1 MIRSVAIRILLG
13 SCFLAAATNLV
24 HAQSNTP
31 GGMPPPPGM
40 SLAESAAMRFP
51 QPVRV
56 GDLLGRTVLRPVP
69 SQDVLGRVREVVRD
83 RDGRIM
89 VVVDFGGFL
98 GFGARLI
105 AVPVDAMVL
114 LGRDME
120 IVAFT
125 AQQLRKFPTFSPSG
139 TTKVAGDTVIK
150 VGLAKPSH

>member
-1 MIRSVAIRILLG
+1 MRQLCLG
-13 SCFLAAATNLV
+13 MAVVLISGVGF
-24 HAQSNTP
+24 AQSPTP

-40 SLAESAAMRFP
+40 SLAASAAMRFP

-56 GDLLGRTVLRPVP
+56 GDLLHR
-69 SQDVLGRVREVVRD
+69 DVLQPVESQVVLGTVRQVVRNET
-83 RDGRIM
+83 GMIE
-89 VVVDFGGFL
+89 VIVAYGGFL

-114 LGRDME
+114 LGQDME

-125 AQQLRKFPTFSPSG
+125 PAELRRFPTVTAEGG
-139 TTKVAGDTVIK
+139 TPVPADTIIR